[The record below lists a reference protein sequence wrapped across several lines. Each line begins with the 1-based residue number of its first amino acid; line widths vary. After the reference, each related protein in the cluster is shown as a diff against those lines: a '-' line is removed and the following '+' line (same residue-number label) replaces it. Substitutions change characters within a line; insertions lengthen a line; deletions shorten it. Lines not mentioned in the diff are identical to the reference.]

1 MSAPPEAQSNLTAG
15 LWFIG
20 MGPASGSRM
29 TTTKRPQDPK
39 SAYPEPPF
47 PEQQQEP
54 PGTEAELQPHAD
66 HGEQSYRGS
75 GRLTD
80 RVAVITGGDSGIG
93 KAVAIAFAREGADV
107 VVNYLG
113 GAEEADAQDT
123 VRWVEE
129 AGRTALAIPGDLQD
143 EGFCRTL
150 VERAADELGNLD
162 ILVNNAAWQV
172 CGDRIEEVTTEEW
185 RRIFATNIEAM
196 FHLSKVVI
204 PRMRQGGSIINTTSI
219 QAYSPSPELLPY
231 AATKGAILTFTKAL
245 AQDPGVLG
253 RGLRVN
259 AVAPGPIWTPL
270 IPSTMPPE
278 KAAKFGE
285 NTPLGRAGQPAEL
298 APIYVFLASQESSY
312 ITGEVIGVTGGR
324 PLG

>member
-1 MSAPPEAQSNLTAG
+1 
-15 LWFIG
+15 
-20 MGPASGSRM
+20 M
-29 TTTKRPQDPK
+29 TTTERRQDPQTQ
-39 SAYPEPPF
+39 YPEPPF
-47 PEQQQEP
+47 PKQQQEP
-54 PGTEAELQPHAD
+54 PGTEADLRPKAD
-66 HGEQSYRGS
+66 HGETTYRGS

-80 RVAVITGGDSGIG
+80 RVALITGADSGIG

-107 VVNYLG
+107 VVSYLG
-113 GAEEADAQDT
+113 GAEDEDASDT

-129 AGRTALAIPGDLQD
+129 AGRRAIAIPGDIQD
-143 EGFCRTL
+143 PGVCVSL
-150 VERAADELGNLD
+150 VERTEDELGNLD
-162 ILVNNAAWQV
+162 ILVNNAAWQD
-172 CGDRIEEVTTEEW
+172 CGDRIEEMTTEEW

-196 FHLSKVVI
+196 FHLSKAAI
-204 PRMRQGGSIINTTSI
+204 PRMREGGTIVNTASI

-231 AATKGAILTFTKAL
+231 SATKGAIITFTKGL
-245 AQDPGVLG
+245 AQDPGVLE

-270 IPSTMPPE
+270 IPSTMPAE

-312 ITGEVIGVTGGR
+312 ITGEVVGVTGGR

>member
-1 MSAPPEAQSNLTAG
+1 
-15 LWFIG
+15 
-20 MGPASGSRM
+20 M
-29 TTTKRPQDPK
+29 TTTKPPQDPK
-39 SAYPEPPF
+39 TAYPEPPF
-47 PEQQQEP
+47 PKQQQEP
-54 PGTEAELQPHAD
+54 PGTEAELEPRAD
-66 HGEQSYRGS
+66 HGEESYRGS

-80 RVAVITGGDSGIG
+80 RVAIITGGDSGIG

-113 GAEEADAQDT
+113 GEEETDAQDT
-123 VRWVEE
+123 VRWVEK
-129 AGRTALAIPGDLQD
+129 AGRRALAVPGDLQD
-143 EGFCRTL
+143 EPFCRSL

-162 ILVNNAAWQV
+162 ILVNNAAWQD

-196 FHLSKVVI
+196 FHLSKAAI
-204 PRMRQGGSIINTTSI
+204 PRMREGGSILNTTSI
-219 QAYSPSPELLPY
+219 QAYTPSPELLPY

-245 AQDPGVLG
+245 AQDPGVLE

-259 AVAPGPIWTPL
+259 GVAPGPIWTPL

-278 KAAKFGE
+278 KAATFGE
-285 NTPLGRAGQPAEL
+285 NTPLGRPGQPAEL

-312 ITGEVIGVTGGR
+312 ITGEVVGVTGGR
-324 PLG
+324 PLS

>member
-1 MSAPPEAQSNLTAG
+1 
-15 LWFIG
+15 
-20 MGPASGSRM
+20 M
-29 TTTKRPQDPK
+29 TITERPQDPRTQ
-39 SAYPEPPF
+39 YPEPPF
-47 PEQQQEP
+47 PKQQQEP
-54 PGTEAELQPHAD
+54 PGTEAELEPKAD
-66 HGEQSYRGS
+66 HGEKTYRGA

-80 RVAVITGGDSGIG
+80 RVALITGGDSGIG

-107 VVNYLG
+107 VVGHLG
-113 GAEEADAQDT
+113 GVEETDASDT
-123 VRWVEE
+123 IGWVEE
-129 AGRTALAIPGDLQD
+129 AGRKGISIAGDIQD
-143 EGFCRTL
+143 PELCRTL
-150 VERAADELGNLD
+150 VERTVDELGSID
-162 ILVNNAAWQV
+162 ILVNNAAWQD
-172 CGDRIEEVTTEEW
+172 CGDRIEEMTTEEW

-196 FHLSKVVI
+196 FHLSKAAI
-204 PRMRQGGSIINTTSI
+204 PRMREGGTIINTASI

-231 AATKGAILTFTKAL
+231 SSTKGAIVTFTKGL
-245 AQDPGVLG
+245 AQDPGVLE

-270 IPSTMPPE
+270 IPSTMPAE
-278 KAAKFGE
+278 KASKFGE

>member
-1 MSAPPEAQSNLTAG
+1 
-15 LWFIG
+15 
-20 MGPASGSRM
+20 M
-29 TTTKRPQDPK
+29 TTETRQDPK
-39 SAYPEPPF
+39 TQYPEPPF
-47 PEQQQEP
+47 PKQQQEP
-54 PGTEAELQPHAD
+54 PGTEAELKPKAD
-66 HGEQSYRGS
+66 HGEKTYEGS

-80 RVAVITGGDSGIG
+80 RVALVTGGDSGIG

-107 VVNYLG
+107 LVSYLG
-113 GAEEADAQDT
+113 GMEEADAANTAD
-123 VRWVEE
+123 WVER
-129 AGRTALAIPGDLQD
+129 AGRRAVTVAGDIQD
-143 EGFCRTL
+143 PDVCASL
-150 VERAADELGNLD
+150 VERAESELGHLD
-162 ILVNNAAWQV
+162 VLVNNAAWQE
-172 CGDRIEEVTTEEW
+172 CGDRIQEVTTEEW
-185 RRIFATNIEAM
+185 RRIFRTNIEAI
-196 FHLSKVVI
+196 FHLSKAAV
-204 PRMRQGGSIINTTSI
+204 PRLREGGTIINTTSI

-231 AATKGAILTFTKAL
+231 AATKGAIVTFTKGL
-245 AQDPGVLG
+245 AQDPGVLE

-298 APIYVFLASQESSY
+298 APVYVFLASQESSY

>member
-1 MSAPPEAQSNLTAG
+1 
-15 LWFIG
+15 
-20 MGPASGSRM
+20 M
-29 TTTKRPQDPK
+29 TTTRRPQDPQTQ
-39 SAYPEPPF
+39 YPEPPF
-47 PEQQQEP
+47 PKQQQEP
-54 PGTEAELQPHAD
+54 PGTEAELRPRAD
-66 HGEQSYRGS
+66 HGEESYRGS

-80 RVAVITGGDSGIG
+80 RVALITGGDSGIG

-107 VVNYLG
+107 VVSYLG
-113 GAEEADAQDT
+113 EAEDEDAADT

-129 AGRTALAIPGDLQD
+129 AGRRAIAIRGDIQD
-143 EGFCRTL
+143 PDVCASLVQRT
-150 VERAADELGNLD
+150 VDELGSID
-162 ILVNNAAWQV
+162 ILVNNAAWQD
-172 CGDRIEEVTTEEW
+172 CGDRIEKMTTEEW

-196 FHLSKVVI
+196 FHLSKAAI
-204 PRMRQGGSIINTTSI
+204 PRMREGGTIINTASI

-231 AATKGAILTFTKAL
+231 SATKGAIVTFTKGL
-245 AQDPGVLG
+245 AQDPGVLE

-270 IPSTMPPE
+270 IPSTMPAE

-312 ITGEVIGVTGGR
+312 ITGEIVGVTGGR